1 LTIATKRLLALIA
14 LGANAALAGVLAL
27 VLMGIELLPRQA
39 EALAAS
45 CQPVAWLSTPLLC
58 LGALAFLPWLKAT
71 YREAYRLVPNADLA
85 HQLRR
90 GPVFSFFVPF
100 LNLVWPYQA
109 VRALDA
115 ALDPDRV
122 PDPTP
127 RPAQD
132 ASASYRD
139 APVERVARYPAPPA
153 PVRLWWALVIARP
166 AVALVLNGARAAW
179 VVSETMNRADMQAA
193 PALSRSGLLLPGAN
207 FFVAFQQAA
216 VCAAAIAAFV
226 VVSRISAR
234 LAEVARRFNAL
245 GTPAPTPSTHYAVA
259 AAMPLEAARGD
270 ANWALGLAILSLF
283 FCAPL
288 TAPFALWKASRAL
301 RLGAS
306 GTATAAIVLSVVG
319 LVLSLFFWFLAIW
332 QFLTPASPR

>member
-14 LGANAALAGVLAL
+14 LGANAALAGVVA
-27 VLMGIELLPRQA
+27 VVVIAIEFLPRQA

-45 CQPVAWLSTPLLC
+45 SQQLARLSTPLLC
-58 LGALAFLPWLKAT
+58 VGALAFLPWLKAT
-71 YREAYRLVPNADLA
+71 YRQAYSLIPNADLG

-90 GPVFSFFVPF
+90 GPVMSFFVPF

-109 VRALDA
+109 VRALNA

-122 PDPTP
+122 PAPAP
-127 RPAQD
+127 RLAPDAPAT
-132 ASASYRD
+132 YRD
-139 APVERVARYPAPPA
+139 APVEQAARRPAPPA
-153 PVRLWWALVIARP
+153 PVRLWWALWIARP
-166 AVALVLNGARAAW
+166 AVVLVLNGARAAR
-179 VVSETMNRADMQAA
+179 VVSATMNRAEMQAS
-193 PALSRSGLLLPGAN
+193 PALSGDDFLLPGAN
-207 FFVAFQQAA
+207 FFVAFQHAA

-226 VVSRISAR
+226 VVARISAR
-234 LAEVARRFNAL
+234 LAEVARRLSAL
-245 GTPAPTPSTHYAVA
+245 GTPASAPLTHSPA
-259 AAMPLEAARGD
+259 AAPAGTEATRD

-288 TAPFALWKASRAL
+288 TAPFAVWKASRAL

-306 GTATAAIVLSVVG
+306 VTATAAIVLSVVG
-319 LVLSLFFWFLAIW
+319 LVLSMFFWFLAIW